1 VRFGTSASQDPW
13 RTVVGVVGDVHHL
26 GLDVAPRP
34 EVYRPY
40 IANPLGAPVFAVK
53 ASGNTDTLIAAIRER
68 LRAMDPEIP
77 MFNVSTMEGLL
88 SRSLQARRFSVLLLI
103 AFAGIA
109 LLLAGIGLFGVVSY
123 AVGLR
128 THEIGIR
135 MALGAE
141 RSSVVR
147 MVLGQGLRVVLI
159 GLAAG
164 VIIAVAIGPVFA
176 RLVYGVGTRDPI
188 ALLTGAGVLL
198 MVALMA
204 SYFPARK
211 AAKLDPVAAL
221 RS

>member
-1 VRFGTSASQDPW
+1 
-13 RTVVGVVGDVHHL
+13 
-26 GLDVAPRP
+26 
-34 EVYRPY
+34 
-40 IANPLGAPVFAVK
+40 
-53 ASGNTDTLIAAIRER
+53 
-68 LRAMDPEIP
+68 
-77 MFNVSTMEGLL
+77 MEQLL
-88 SRSLQARRFSVLLLI
+88 SRSLQARRLSVLVLI
-103 AFAGIA
+103 VFAGIA
-109 LLLAGIGLFGVVSY
+109 LLLAGIGLYGVVSY

-164 VIIAVAIGPVFA
+164 VVLALAIGPVFA

-188 ALLTGAGVLL
+188 ALLSGAATLL
-198 MVALMA
+198 LVALMA
-204 SYFPARK
+204 CYFPARR

-221 RS
+221 RT